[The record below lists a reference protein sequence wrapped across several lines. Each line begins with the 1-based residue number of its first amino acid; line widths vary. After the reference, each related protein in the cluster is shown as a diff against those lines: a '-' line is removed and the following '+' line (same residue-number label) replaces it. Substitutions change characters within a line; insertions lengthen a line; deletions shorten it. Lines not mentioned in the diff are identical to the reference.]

1 MENDEQ
7 IVQTKKKKKREKKQ
21 KSSRLDEPTQYI

>member
-7 IVQTKKKKKREKKQ
+7 IVQTKKKKREKKQ
-21 KSSRLDEPTQYI
+21 KSSRLDELTQYI